1 MIYDEYLTT
10 AELQRWILEV
20 DVAWNGVDHDQALS
34 QPELLDQMHDAALI
48 ESYFP
53 LYTTNLIR
61 SMWDQIDVTSVFSIQ
76 LYESYKHFYVLNRYL
91 RVVNYRPVSDDE
103 ILRVRQ
109 RNLGN
114 VVREPI
120 SELTRY
126 MISEHFAAY
135 FFLRASRQ
143 AKEPVLAQING
154 LIAKDEF
161 RHTQFAFDLLEGRVR
176 KDAKARDLCLHA
188 GLHFRHLGADAVTT
202 VPVSEKNDLQAILTL
217 DQKMHRLCGIGLTEF
232 AKVGINATY

>member
-20 DVAWNGVDHDQALS
+20 DVAWNHINRQQALN
-34 QPELLDQMHDAALI
+34 QPDLLDQMHDAALI

-53 LYTTNLIR
+53 MYTTNLMR
-61 SMWDQIDVTSVFSIQ
+61 CMWNQVDVTSVFCVQ

-91 RVVNYRPVSDDE
+91 SMVDYRPVSE
-103 ILRVRQ
+103 EELVAVRQ

-114 VVREPI
+114 VIADPVA
-120 SELTRY
+120 ELTRY

-143 AKEPVLAQING
+143 AKEPVLAQINT

-161 RHTQFAFDLLEGRVR
+161 RHTQFAFDLLAPRVR
-176 KDAKARDLCLHA
+176 NEVKARDRCLNA
-188 GLHFRHLGADAVTT
+188 GLHFRHIGADAVMT
-202 VPVSEKNDLQAILTL
+202 VPISEKNDLQAILTL
-217 DQKMHRLCGIGLTEF
+217 DQKMHRLCGIGLSEF
-232 AKVGINATY
+232 AKAGMHAAY